1 MDRAPIA
8 SSSIASVGYDEASR
22 TLEIEFH
29 NGRIYQFFGVPP
41 QMAQALRAAPSTGAY
56 FNKYLRNGGYEF
68 TLIRDAK

>member
-1 MDRAPIA
+1 VQREPVA
-8 SSSIASVGYDEASR
+8 SSSIASVGYDAETS

-41 QMAQALRAAPSTGAY
+41 QMAAALRAAPSTGAY

-68 TLIRDAK
+68 TLVREN